1 MKHLLAMFIMA
12 ALVAV
17 VFAFVSN
24 EKSSQGRLIV
34 GVRTF
39 GEFMGM
45 GILLAWFFYFVQ
57 W

>member
-17 VFAFVSN
+17 VFALVSN
-24 EKSSQGRLIV
+24 EQSKQKRLIV
-34 GVRTF
+34 GFRTF
-39 GEFMGM
+39 GEFMGV
-45 GILLAWFFYFVQ
+45 GILLAWFFYFFP

>member
-24 EKSSQGRLIV
+24 EKSNQRRLIV

-39 GEFMGM
+39 GEFMGV
-45 GILLAWFFYFVQ
+45 GILLAWFFYFFP

>member
-24 EKSSQGRLIV
+24 EKSNRRRLIV

-39 GEFMGM
+39 GEFMGV
-45 GILLAWFFYFVQ
+45 GILLAWFFYFFP